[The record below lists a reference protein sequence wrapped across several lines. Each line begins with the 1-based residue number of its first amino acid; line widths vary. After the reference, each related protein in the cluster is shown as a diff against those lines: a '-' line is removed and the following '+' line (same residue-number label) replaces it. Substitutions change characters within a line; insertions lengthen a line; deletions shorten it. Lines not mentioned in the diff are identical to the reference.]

1 MMLPPALKAERAA
14 GSWLKPSDVS
24 CKAGGW
30 VVMSWVSPR
39 LAPAVILHSH
49 AAASTQLTVDFAPKD
64 HKSPFIPYSI

>member
-1 MMLPPALKAERAA
+1 
-14 GSWLKPSDVS
+14 
-24 CKAGGW
+24 
-30 VVMSWVSPR
+30 MSGVSPR